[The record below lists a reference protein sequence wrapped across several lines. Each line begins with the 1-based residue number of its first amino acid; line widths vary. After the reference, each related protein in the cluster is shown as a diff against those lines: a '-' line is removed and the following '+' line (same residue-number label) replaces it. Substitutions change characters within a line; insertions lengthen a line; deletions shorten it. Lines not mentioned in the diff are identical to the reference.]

1 MNWLDV
7 AGPPGV
13 GKSTLCDPIWGPHDI
28 EIKDIPPPVEWHDFC
43 NEVTRLLGLVK
54 EHPTFQA
61 AVRMNRRSIR
71 KMATV
76 RAAYTP
82 DHGELNLEAGGVTEC
97 YGDGPYIQTGF
108 IQRGLGFGWR
118 LADMGKPVDELFH
131 FFRLMPCSLGAVFL
145 EADPEAV
152 EQRNK
157 DREKVKATAHEN
169 RAFMGPL
176 MAPAIEYAKEV
187 LDARGVP
194 IKVIRTEGNIDDRR
208 QEMVDF
214 GECRKKDVA
223 HSHLPAL
230 RPRYLDTYNPAEAR
244 YRGKVPPVQTP
255 PVWW

>member
-28 EIKDIPPPVEWHDFC
+28 PIKDLEPPVEWHDFC

-76 RAAYTP
+76 RAEPGVDY
-82 DHGELNLEAGGVTEC
+82 EL
-97 YGDGPYIQTGF
+97 PYYVQTGF

-118 LADMGKPVDELFH
+118 LADMGKPVNELFH